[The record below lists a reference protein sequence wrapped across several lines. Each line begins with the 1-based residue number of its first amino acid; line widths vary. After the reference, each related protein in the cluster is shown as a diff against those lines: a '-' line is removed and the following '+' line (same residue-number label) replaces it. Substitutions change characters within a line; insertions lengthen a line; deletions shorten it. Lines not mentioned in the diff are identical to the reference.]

1 MRSWYLIVLAAGT
14 FTLGMDAFVL
24 TGLLP
29 QIAHDLSLPVAVA
42 GQLTTIFAATYAIGS
57 PVIATLTGRWDRR
70 ILLGGGLV
78 VFLLGMAG
86 QALGPTFAVVAVGR
100 ILAALGAA
108 AFQANAY
115 AMAGVL
121 AAPERR
127 GRTLAAVTAGASI
140 STVVGVP
147 FGVIVGQAIGW
158 RGAMWS
164 IVALALITAVFI
176 PALPKAHIPPTS
188 MRTRLGVLARPQVL
202 AVLAA
207 TAIVLLPVYL
217 LISYL
222 PLVIG
227 GGSTAGLLVVFALL
241 AVGVGQVAGNRLVG
255 RLIDRRGAVPTLLAG
270 SLGVTAASA
279 VLILFQLW
287 YPATLLAV
295 GLIGLFSGLTITPQ
309 QHRFF
314 SLTPDVATIALG
326 LNGSAIYVG
335 SGLGAALGGIVVA
348 TGGGF
353 WLPVASAILAALGTL
368 VIWAIAPERPRRK
381 RVPRAV

>member
-1 MRSWYLIVLAAGT
+1 VRSWYLIVLAAGT

-29 QIAHDLSLPVAVA
+29 QIAHDLSVPVAVA

-57 PVIATLTGRWDRR
+57 PVIAALTGRWDRR

-368 VIWAIAPERPRRK
+368 VGHLA
-381 RVPRAV
+381 RVPA

>member
-29 QIAHDLSLPVAVA
+29 QIAHDLSVPVAVA

-57 PVIATLTGRWDRR
+57 PVIAALTGRWDRR

-368 VIWAIAPERPRRK
+368 VGHLA
-381 RVPRAV
+381 RVPA